1 MFHLTPNAA
10 EQILRAAAAQPDS
23 AAAKPCLR
31 VAAKIEDNE
40 LVYGMGFDEEREN
53 DAVIEVAGINILI
66 APRSHEL
73 LTGTTLDFVELKPGE
88 FQFIFL
94 NPNETASNNVSNGCV
109 SRSSGC
115 GSCGSNNSGG
125 CN

>member
-10 EQILRAAAAQPDS
+10 EQILRAATAQPEN
-23 AAAKPCLR
+23 AQHKPSLR
-31 VAAKIEDNE
+31 VAAKIEDDE

-53 DAVIEVAGINILI
+53 DTVIECGGLDILI
-66 APRSHEL
+66 APRSLEL
-73 LTGTTLDFVELKPGE
+73 LTDTTLDFVELKPGE

-94 NPNETASNNVSNGCV
+94 NPNETPPNHCP
-109 SRSSGC
+109 SRGSHCGPC
-115 GSCGSNNSGG
+115 GSHDNGG